1 MGPLEKR
8 LHPLGLAGSETE
20 TCRTLWI
27 PCYRI
32 ERRMDTSK
40 DEVGAPLHRK
50 HEGGSP
56 GLRMLHE
63 AGRPWHGSFWPLRNR
78 LKVWGDVDELDCPGE
93 ADQGLSKETEER
105 CLTEVDKLES
115 RTLEAEAPRE
125 SMERE
130 EGVAAGVL
138 LAAKSMKI
146 CPRIKSSSLRISLAT
161 QRMCR
166 PWWSR
171 TLCIRKSGCWIGLRS
186 VKHRLW

>member
-8 LHPLGLAGSETE
+8 LHPLGLAGREPG

-27 PCYRI
+27 LCYRI

-40 DEVGAPLHRK
+40 QEVGAPLHREY
-50 HEGGSP
+50 EGGCP
-56 GLRMLHE
+56 RLRMLHE
-63 AGRPWHGSFWPLRNR
+63 AGRPWHGSFWPLRDR
-78 LKVWGDVDELDCPGE
+78 HRVWGDVDELDCPGD
-93 ADQGLSKETEER
+93 ADQGLSKETEEWG
-105 CLTEVDKLES
+105 LAEVDQLES
-115 RTLEAEAPRE
+115 RTLEADAPRE

-138 LAAKSMKI
+138 LTAKSMKI
-146 CPRIKSSSLRISLAT
+146 WPRMDSSSLRISLAT

-166 PWWSR
+166 PCGSR
-171 TLCIRKSGCWIGLRS
+171 TLCIMKSGGWIGVRS